1 MRTWAEQ
8 QLRYIDRFPVNF
20 GCSMLYLNPIR
31 DVCFPSRMLPFI
43 KVAWKVHPLKSVRSF
58 FMDFWV
64 NTAIENGSFM
74 WFTLDLPLKDVNFP
88 VMWKKWHFLRV
99 ANSWKFSIWF
109 PRYIMRIP
117 GDILVEQCN
126 ILIYHIRATWQK
138 ITQNNDIMAPSML
151 QGRDTWQFQ
160 LVKPQVCPPP
170 PL

>member
-20 GCSMLYLNPIR
+20 GCSMLLLYLNPIS

-74 WFTLDLPLKDVNFP
+74 WFTMDLPLKDVNFP

-99 ANSWKFSIWF
+99 ANSWN
-109 PRYIMRIP
+109 IMRIP

-126 ILIYHIRATWQK
+126 ISYPGNLTKTHTKHRYNGSQHATRTGTLGNFNWW
-138 ITQNNDIMAPSML
+138 NHRFVPL
-151 QGRDTWQFQ
+151 
-160 LVKPQVCPPP
+160 P